1 MCVCA
6 CALGVKYMVCVRAL
20 SLCKIHGVCAC
31 ALSLSKYCVCALSL
45 SSLPLSKY
53 CVCSLS
59 LFLLFLLFLLSPSL
73 NIVCVCSLSSLSP
86 LSKYVRALSLPSLP
100 SRNTCALSLF
110 PLSPLEICARC
121 GSKGRGP
128 APQAQRSYHGCC
140 YHGRIS
146 GAAARKGRVRLR
158 RPCHEEHEE
167 KHTEIANEMRMLLM
181 VYPPVTLGSVSE
193 REWSVAR
200 GMSVVRFS

>member
-1 MCVCA
+1 
-6 CALGVKYMVCVRAL
+6 
-20 SLCKIHGVCAC
+20 
-31 ALSLSKYCVCALSL
+31 VCALSL

-100 SRNTCALSLF
+100 SRNMCALPLFPLFPSRNMCVLPLFPLEICALSLF